1 MAVHA
6 EGIVAIV
13 IFYLLILAVGIWAA
27 WKNKNSGVSEGQD
40 RSETIMVGGR
50 DIGLFVGGFT
60 MTATWVGGG
69 YINGTAEY
77 VYLPD
82 FGLAWAQAPFGYA
95 LSLVIGGLFFA
106 KPMRSRGYVTMLD
119 PFQQIYGKRMGG
131 LLFIPALMGEIFWSA
146 AILSALGA
154 TLSVIVDIDIN
165 MSVVISALI
174 AIFYTLVGGLYSVA
188 YTDVVQ
194 LFCIFLGLWVSVPF
208 ALSNPAVS
216 SISVT
221 AKDAVYQTPWLG
233 KIDSA
238 DTWMWI
244 DNFCLLMLG
253 GIPWQVYFQRV
264 LSASSATYAQVLSF
278 IAAAGCLVMA
288 VPSVLIGA
296 IGASTDW
303 NQTTYGAIPPKEK
316 DQSDMILPIVLQHLC
331 PPWISFFGLGAVSAA
346 VMSSAD
352 SSILSASSMFARNIY
367 QLAFRQSATDR
378 EIVWV
383 MRITI
388 FVFGALATAMAL
400 LTGTVYG
407 LWYLSSDLVYVII
420 FPQLLSVLF
429 IKGTNTYGSVAGYV
443 FGLLLRIGGGEPYL
457 KLPPFIYYP
466 GWVQQEKIH
475 HLTGDVEYFIQQRFP
490 FKTVSMLASFL
501 GNVAFSYLLKYLFE
515 SGTLSHKYDFM
526 DAVVSKHSKEIMD
539 KTTLVSNDII
549 ILSEMAP
556 VKTRLS
562 NSMVGTFPNTEA
574 LSDDEESS
582 PESLNNDHE
591 LRPGPGPKARPGPRT
606 K

>member
-1 MAVHA
+1 MTIHV
-6 EGIVAIV
+6 EGLVAIV
-13 IFYLLILAVGIWAA
+13 LFYVLILFVGIWAA
-27 WKNKNSGVSEGQD
+27 WKNKNSGVGEGGD
-40 RSETIMVGGR
+40 RSESIMVGGR

-82 FGLAWAQAPFGYA
+82 YGLAWAQAPFGYA
-95 LSLVIGGLFFA
+95 LSLVLGGLFFA

-119 PFQQIYGKRMGG
+119 PFQQLYGKRMGG

-154 TLSVIVDIDIN
+154 TLSVIVDININ

-194 LFCIFLGLWVSVPF
+194 LFCIFLGLWISVPF
-208 ALSNPAVS
+208 ALSNPAVADIGVS
-216 SISVT
+216 
-221 AKDAVYQTPWLG
+221 AKEAIYQSPWLG
-233 KIDSA
+233 KIKPEDNWLWA
-238 DTWMWI
+238 
-244 DNFCLLMLG
+244 DNFFLLMLG

-278 IAAAGCLVMA
+278 LAAFGCLVMA

-296 IGASTDW
+296 IGASTNW
-303 NQTTYGAIPPKEK
+303 NQTTYGYVAPKDKEE
-316 DQSDMILPIVLQHLC
+316 SDMILPIVLQHLC
-331 PPWISFFGLGAVSAA
+331 PPYISFFGLGAVSAA

-367 QLAFRQSATDR
+367 QQAFRQMASDT

-400 LTGTVYG
+400 LTGSVYG

-429 IKGTNTYGSVAGYV
+429 VKGTNTYGSVAAYI

-466 GWVQQEKIH
+466 GWVIEKKV
-475 HLTGDVEYFIQQRFP
+475 HLISGDVEYFVQQRFP
-490 FKTVSMLASFL
+490 FKSVSMVASFL
-501 GNVAFSYLLKYLFE
+501 ANVVFSYLTKYLFE
-515 SGTLSHKYDFM
+515 SGMLSHKYDFM
-526 DAVVSKHSKEIMD
+526 DAVVSKHSAEIMD
-539 KTTLVSNDII
+539 KATLVSNHDNI

-556 VKTRLS
+556 VRQALGATLA
-562 NSMVGTFPNTEA
+562 GTFTNAEA
-574 LSDDEESS
+574 LSDDGESS
-582 PESLNNDHE
+582 PESYHSKN
-591 LRPGPGPKARPGPRT
+591 
-606 K
+606 